1 MFFVFIFVSEDS
13 ELVPSWS
20 PLQQPPPP
28 PSSTDIMSTWSSNN
42 NGTDSKRA
50 VSEFYESS
58 SRFESKQSTYMSSS
72 STINGGD
79 AGRRPEYKV
88 DAYSLQS
95 EKQSRRVGDNA
106 PVQVRHGPRAFYCGS
121 Y

>member
-1 MFFVFIFVSEDS
+1 
-13 ELVPSWS
+13 
-20 PLQQPPPP
+20 
-28 PSSTDIMSTWSSNN
+28 MSAWSSNN

-72 STINGGD
+72 SSAINGGD

-95 EKQSRRVGDNA
+95 EKQSRRIGDNA
-106 PVQVRHGPRAFYCGS
+106 PVQVRHGPRIVRGLY
-121 Y
+121 